1 MRLQW
6 DFGFLLLLFFRKEKK
21 IFSRAGII
29 MLRIFTV
36 EYDPIKKS
44 FDDSALSTFLAGK
57 SVISIE
63 KRFFK
68 QNSRFFWTFAIEY
81 ETDKAGGSKDIEL
94 ESDAQKGLFLAL
106 KEWRNEL
113 AAEKGVPPYLL
124 FTNNQLRQIAIAQP
138 KTPEELKNIQI
149 ISNKKAQDY
158 AEPVLKI
165 ISEQECDEQ
174 EPAIPD
180 LCPMA

>member
-1 MRLQW
+1 MRQTREP
-6 DFGFLLLLFFRKEKK
+6 GFLLLLFFRKEKK
-21 IFSRAGII
+21 ISTKELCI
-29 MLRIFTV
+29 MIRIFTL
-36 EYDPIKKS
+36 EYDPIKKIL
-44 FDDSALSTFLAGK
+44 DDTALGTFLAGK

-81 ETDKAGGSKDIEL
+81 ETDKSGNTKDIEL
-94 ESDAQKGLFLAL
+94 DTDGQKGMFLAL

-124 FTNNQLRQIAIAQP
+124 FTNNQLKQIAIKQP
-138 KTPEELKNIQI
+138 MTGEELKNIQM
-149 ISNKKAQDY
+149 ISAKKVQEY
-158 AEPVLKI
+158 GETVLKI
-165 ISEQECDEQ
+165 ISENISDEQ
-174 EPAIPD
+174 EPAVPD